1 MENDETL
8 DGLRQELRRGV
19 ISLAELSLLFQPQYG
34 YSLVSMLEQAGF
46 AVVGPAATVDQALGL
61 IAAEGC
67 DAAILDF
74 LLRDGSCAPVA
85 EMLRRLEKPFLVL
98 SGVVDQVPADFTDC
112 KVLSKPIRADV
123 LLAAIRNCFPPVDP
137 TAVGA

>member
-1 MENDETL
+1 MSPRILVVDDEP
-8 DGLRQELRRGV
+8 V
-19 ISLAELSLLFQPQYG
+19 LA

-74 LLRDGSCAPVA
+74 LLRDDNSAPVA
-85 EMLRRLEKPFLVL
+85 EMLRRLGKPFLVL
-98 SGVVDQVPADFTDC
+98 SGVVDQLPAGYSCC

-123 LLAAIRNCFPPVDP
+123 LLTAVRDCFPPVDP
-137 TAVGA
+137 STVGA